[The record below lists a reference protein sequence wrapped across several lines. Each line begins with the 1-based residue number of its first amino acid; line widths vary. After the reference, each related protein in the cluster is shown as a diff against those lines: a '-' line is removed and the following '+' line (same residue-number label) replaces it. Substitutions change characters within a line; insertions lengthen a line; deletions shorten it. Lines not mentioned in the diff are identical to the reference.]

1 MNEYVFISYK
11 SEQKDIALKIKNIL
25 KENGITCWM
34 APESIP
40 GGSSYAA
47 EISNAIN
54 DCKEFVI
61 ILSSIAQK
69 SKYILKEL
77 DSAIKRDKPVL
88 PFVIDEFDFN
98 PEIDYYLTNVQL
110 YFAYQSWDSAI
121 EKMIREIRWDLDS
134 FGVKKSP
141 DSVRNDPIVINSSL
155 PHILENGCTIFG
167 RYRIIEMLGVYDI
180 SQQHYKASDLH
191 TNRDVLVKYI
201 DRTVPYKELGS
212 GISTASSFFQHPYI
226 ASPIDEYS
234 NESYYVHIE
243 PFYEVESL
251 TGIIS
256 REGPQKYSNVV
267 KWAIAICH
275 AMIYMNEEMGYIY
288 GQMTPNNIR
297 LQKNGIPI
305 LFDVSCSIPIGD
317 EYYGSFDCHI
327 VAPEALAPLKA
338 TPSIDVY
345 ALGINMYYALT
356 GEMLS
361 RDLKNLF
368 RNLDL
373 SKLKEQPN
381 SVRRII
387 KKCLKVNLKD
397 RYSDFKS
404 ILSDLDSVR

>member
-25 KENGITCWM
+25 EENGIMCWM

-77 DSAIKRDKPVL
+77 DSAIKRDKTVL

-98 PEIDYYLTNVQL
+98 PELDYYLTNVQL

-141 DSVRNDPIVINSSL
+141 DSVRNDPIVTNSSL
-155 PHILENGCTIFG
+155 PHILENGYTIFG
-167 RYRIIEMLGVYDI
+167 RYQIIEMLGVYDK
-180 SQQHYKASDLH
+180 SQQHYKAKDMH

-201 DRTVPYKELGS
+201 DRTVLYKEIGF
-212 GISTASSFFQHPYI
+212 GISTAGSFFQHPYI

-251 TGIIS
+251 SGIIS

-275 AMIYMNEEMGYIY
+275 AMIYMNEDMGYIY
-288 GQMTPNNIR
+288 GQMTPANIR

-317 EYYGSFDCHI
+317 EYYGSFDYNI
-327 VAPEALAPLKA
+327 VAPEALAPINA

-356 GEMLS
+356 GEMIS

-368 RNLDL
+368 RDLDL

-381 SVRRII
+381 SVKRII
-387 KKCLKVNLKD
+387 KKCLRVNPKD
-397 RYSDFKS
+397 RYDDFKS
-404 ILSDLDSVR
+404 ILRDLDSVR